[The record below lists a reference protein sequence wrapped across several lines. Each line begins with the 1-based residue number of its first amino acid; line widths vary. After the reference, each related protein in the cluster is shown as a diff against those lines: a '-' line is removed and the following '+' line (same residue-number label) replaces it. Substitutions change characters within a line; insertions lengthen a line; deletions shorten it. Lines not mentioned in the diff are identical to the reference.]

1 VLSLTD
7 MRDNPERFFLAHRLL
22 SRMLVDGFGIRFTVQ
37 FNLFAGSILGLG
49 GEEQVARLEQMQEEA
64 TLGCFALTE
73 RGAGVSSGLVVN
85 TTATWCANA
94 TKLGGGTFVLNTP
107 NEDARKFWI
116 SQGLTATE
124 MVVVA
129 DLIVHGKSHGPH
141 AFVMPLRDAETMEL
155 TPGISVGDMGH
166 KTIAN
171 DLDNAWLSFDH
182 VEMPCSAILSRF
194 CEIKDDVYMQRGEE
208 RMRIEVIGQ
217 RLLTGRMCIAQ
228 AALVFARAIFASA
241 QNYAAEK
248 PVWQPVGEA
257 RLDQM
262 PQLRHVFDT
271 HGDKLSSV
279 EKYCSV
285 IEAQLCDVLR
295 TGAIPS
301 ERLVEQ
307 IAVSKVCGVRTA
319 IEACRALQSEVGS
332 FALLGGSGFESMD
345 MLLCCKF
352 AEGDERILL
361 QKMARDKLMGQGPR
375 HGWRALAADLFA
387 EAPRRREA
395 LKALSLALAMKV
407 NTPGPNNR
415 TEYAKQTIEVVN
427 VMPDGVQESRR
438 PTLITFSA
446 DDTLTPPLFHN
457 TDATVAVSAGP
468 AAGTSSSN
476 TLDRK
481 QESKA
486 AMVAAWAE
494 SWQEVYALANA
505 ICARH
510 IAEAKAD
517 ADNSGVTYEEIGQLV
532 MPARL

>member
-1 VLSLTD
+1 
-7 MRDNPERFFLAHRLL
+7 
-22 SRMLVDGFGIRFTVQ
+22 
-37 FNLFAGSILGLG
+37 
-49 GEEQVARLEQMQEEA
+49 
-64 TLGCFALTE
+64 
-73 RGAGVSSGLVVN
+73 
-85 TTATWCANA
+85 
-94 TKLGGGTFVLNTP
+94 
-107 NEDARKFWI
+107 
-116 SQGLTATE
+116 
-124 MVVVA
+124 
-129 DLIVHGKSHGPH
+129 
-141 AFVMPLRDAETMEL
+141 
-155 TPGISVGDMGH
+155 
-166 KTIAN
+166 
-171 DLDNAWLSFDH
+171 
-182 VEMPCSAILSRF
+182 
-194 CEIKDDVYMQRGEE
+194 
-208 RMRIEVIGQ
+208 
-217 RLLTGRMCIAQ
+217 
-228 AALVFARAIFASA
+228 
-241 QNYAAEK
+241 
-248 PVWQPVGEA
+248 
-257 RLDQM
+257 
-262 PQLRHVFDT
+262 
-271 HGDKLSSV
+271 
-279 EKYCSV
+279 
-285 IEAQLCDVLR
+285 
-295 TGAIPS
+295 
-301 ERLVEQ
+301 
-307 IAVSKVCGVRTA
+307 
-319 IEACRALQSEVGS
+319 
-332 FALLGGSGFESMD
+332 
-345 MLLCCKF
+345 
-352 AEGDERILL
+352 
-361 QKMARDKLMGQGPR
+361 MARDKLMGQGPR